1 VSFGDESFLELIEE
15 WDGLG
20 VVVHRDRPTGA
31 WIFIAMHD
39 DTLGF
44 SLGGCRMKVYP
55 RPEEALRDALRL
67 SEGMTRKWAAIG
79 FPYGG
84 GKTVIAVPTMPTGG
98 ERVRLMHRYGSLLN
112 SLKGSYGTGADMG
125 TTDEDMRQ
133 IATVS
138 EYVIG
143 VHGIEGGPPDPSP
156 FTALGTYEAIRAALA
171 HRHGSPS
178 VSGRTVLVQGVGHV
192 GGPLA
197 RRLAEEGAR
206 VLLSDQ
212 DQDRA
217 FALSVEIGGSVV
229 PPEDVYR
236 TPCDVYSPC
245 AIGATLN
252 AKTIPLLACDLVVGA
267 ANNQLEGPQDADRLR
282 ERGILYA
289 PDFIVNAGGAMAF
302 TLVYAGERSQAELER
317 RVSQIGGTLSEVLAE
332 ADERN
337 ESPAAAADRRVERVL
352 TRARQQH

>member
-1 VSFGDESFLELIEE
+1 MSFGEESFLELIEG

-31 WIFIAMHD
+31 WIFIALHD

-44 SLGGCRMKVYP
+44 SLGGCRMQVYP
-55 RPEEALRDALRL
+55 RPEEGLRDALRL

-84 GKTVIAVPTMPTGG
+84 GKTVMAVPSIPTGG

-112 SLKGSYGTGADMG
+112 SLKGAYGTGADMG

-156 FTALGTYEAIRAALA
+156 FTALGTFEAIRAALA
-171 HRHGSPS
+171 HRHGSAT
-178 VSGRTVLVQGVGHV
+178 VTGRTILVQGVGHV

-197 RRLAEEGAR
+197 RRLAEQGAN
-206 VLLSDQ
+206 VLLSDR

-217 FALSVEIGGSVV
+217 FALSVEIGGSVL

-252 AKTIPLLACDLVVGA
+252 ATTIPELQCDMVVGA
-267 ANNQLEGPQDADRLR
+267 ANNQLEGPEDADRLR
-282 ERGILYA
+282 DRGILYA

-302 TLVYAGERSQAELER
+302 TLVYAGERSHEELER
-317 RVSQIGGTLSEVLAE
+317 RVSEIGATLTDVLEE
-332 ADERN
+332 ADERG

-352 TRARQQH
+352 TRARRLH